1 MVKKLLHEAVRLEI
15 DLATSTVRG
24 RAELDVQ
31 QRADQR
37 QLQLHC
43 KQCDVTKCSVNGVD
57 SKYLASP
64 SLPQICPHPHTPPV
78 CPPLPAPMIEDMSME
93 V

>member
-57 SKYLASP
+57 SKYLASLP
-64 SLPQICPHPHTPPV
+64 SLNLPHTPT
-78 CPPLPAPMIEDMSME
+78 PPLSVRLFPHP
-93 V
+93 